1 MENLYDVIVIG
12 SGPAGLTA
20 GIYGRRAGLSTLVI
34 EGNYIQGGQI
44 LNTYEVDNYPG
55 LPGIGGMDLADKMK
69 DHMMAQGTDIL
80 RARVTGI
87 TVEGDVK
94 VVHTPKEEVRGK
106 TVILAAGAV
115 HRKLGVPGEE
125 EFTGRGVSYCATCD
139 GAFFRDKTVAV
150 IGGGDVA
157 VEDAIFLARAC
168 KKVYMIHRRDEL
180 RAAKSLQEALFH
192 TPQVE
197 ICWNKTVSEIGGE
210 QQVQW
215 ITVDSTTGEESVR
228 LDVDGVFVAVGIT
241 PDTEFVKDL
250 VQLDKGG
257 YIVAGED
264 GKTSVPGIYAAG
276 DIRTKPLR
284 QIITA
289 AADGANCITS
299 VEEYLRELH

>member
-197 ICWNKTVSEIGGE
+197 MCWNKTVSEIGGE